1 MVVKFNKSTLSNGV
15 RVVTE
20 HHPSSRSL
28 CIGVWVMTGTRDE
41 PKGWEGITHFLEHL
55 VFKGTKTRSA
65 FDIVRSLEEL
75 GGEINAFTTR
85 EYTCFH
91 ATVLAEDWKI
101 ALEVLSD
108 LVTNM
113 KLVKKDFELERS
125 VVLQEIDMSDDDHEE
140 LAYDHFLSQFV
151 GKHPLG
157 RPILGTEKSLN
168 SMSTRDVNEYYRDRY
183 TGHRLI
189 VSAAGNLD
197 HEQIAKVSEKLLG
210 KTRKR
215 KSKLKLDKPK
225 SKAFVSALD
234 KTAEQLHVVMGFP
247 STSFQDPHRFEAF
260 LANNLLGGGMTS
272 YLYQAVRERKGLAY
286 SVYSMLQ
293 SFIDWGILNISASTD
308 PNRMDQVVRSIF
320 AVIDKVRAR
329 GIRESELRLFRR
341 QLEGNL
347 LLGAEDIENRMN
359 SLGVNEMVFG
369 EYRPVEQVIQEV
381 QKVTV
386 KSLKRY
392 MEEHLDP
399 SQMGLLFLGSEATAA
414 KDWFMKQPIAKPLR
428 NAEKEIIQ

>member
-1 MVVKFNKSTLSNGV
+1 MAVKFHKSTLSNGV

-20 HHPSSRSL
+20 HHPQSRSL
-28 CIGVWVMTGTRDE
+28 CIGIWVMTGTRDE
-41 PKGWEGITHFLEHL
+41 PKGAEGITHFLEHL

-91 ATVLAEDWKI
+91 ATVLKQDWKI
-101 ALEVLSD
+101 ALEVLTD
-108 LVTNM
+108 IVTNM
-113 KLVKKDFELERS
+113 KLSKKDFDLERT
-125 VVLQEIDMSDDDHEE
+125 VVLQEIGMADDDHEE
-140 LAYDHFLSQFV
+140 LAYDIFLSQFV
-151 GKHPLG
+151 GAHPLG

-168 SMSTRDVNEYYRDRY
+168 TMSTRQVQTYYRERY

-189 VSAAGNLD
+189 VSAAGNVD
-197 HEQIAKVSEKLLG
+197 HHEIAKYAEKHLG
-210 KTRKR
+210 GSRRR
-215 KSKLKLDKPK
+215 KSNLKLEKPK
-225 SKAFVSALD
+225 AKPFVSAVD
-234 KTAEQLHVVMGFP
+234 KKAEQLHVLMGFP
-247 STSFQDPHRFEAF
+247 STSFQDPHRFESF

-272 YLYQAVRERKGLAY
+272 YLYQAVREKKGLAY

-293 SFIDWGILNISASTD
+293 SFTDWGILNISASTD
-308 PNRMDQVVRSIF
+308 PARMDQVVKSIF
-320 AVIDKVRAR
+320 AVIAKVRDR
-329 GIRESELRLFRR
+329 GIRESELKLFRR

-399 SQMGLLFLGSEATAA
+399 SQMGILFLGADAVAA
-414 KDWFMKQPIAKPLR
+414 KDWFMKQPLAKPLK
-428 NAEKEIIQ
+428 NAEKEIQ